1 MQEGEVL
8 NVNKRLTIYVT
19 EDGLILQRNDLKGST
34 FIHYSDIVR
43 ARYIHKKGS
52 SDLDSLVGGLATL
65 ALSIF
70 LYYTA
75 AQFQIPL
82 SGGLLFVIVILFII
96 GILSIIAGF
105 ASGGTKHRLILHIRG
120 LNNPVIIDGNAP
132 QIAELFNI
140 IKNKLI
146 AINSQYV
153 SSLLTNFSLSYNVAS
168 QPQPTYQRSRVQTT
182 IAKNYEELE
191 VRPFM
196 DDDQTVV
203 KG

>member
-1 MQEGEVL
+1 MQEGEAL
-8 NVNKRLTIYVT
+8 SVNKRLTIYVT

-52 SDLDSLVGGLATL
+52 SDLGSLVGGLTML

-82 SGGLLFVIVILFII
+82 SGGLLFVIVILLII

-105 ASGGTKHRLILHIRG
+105 ASSTKHRLILHIRG